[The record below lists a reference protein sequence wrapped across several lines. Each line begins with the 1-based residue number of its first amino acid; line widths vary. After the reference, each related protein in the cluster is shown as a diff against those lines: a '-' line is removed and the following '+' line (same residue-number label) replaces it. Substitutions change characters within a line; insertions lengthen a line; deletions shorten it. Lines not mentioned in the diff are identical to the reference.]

1 MIGMN
6 IMSILVADNIS
17 SEVLNGF
24 ATGSVGVQTITLMA
38 IVIGAIF
45 VNNVVLSQFLG
56 ICPFLGVS
64 SRSRHRSVWVWPL
77 RSLWDSRLWLRG

>member
-1 MIGMN
+1 MIMSNMN
-6 IMSILVADNIS
+6 ILIAENIS
-17 SEVLNGF
+17 SEVLKGF
-24 ATGSVGVQTITLMA
+24 ASGEVSVQAITLFA

-64 SRSRHRSVWVWPL
+64 
-77 RSLWDSRLWLRG
+77 

>member
-1 MIGMN
+1 MGEI
-6 IMSILVADNIS
+6 NIS
-17 SEVLNGF
+17 KEVIQGF
-24 ATGSVGVQTITLMA
+24 IDGNGSVEAITLFA

-64 SRSRHRSVWVWPL
+64 S
-77 RSLWDSRLWLRG
+77 

>member
-1 MIGMN
+1 MDTI
-6 IMSILVADNIS
+6 NIS
-17 SEVLNGF
+17 KEVISAF
-24 ATGSVGVQTITLMA
+24 ETGMVEAAPITLIA

-64 SRSRHRSVWVWPL
+64 KKFNQAS
-77 RSLWDSRLWLRG
+77 GMG